1 VEDVRELCSKMA
13 IISSGE
19 LLLEGAPDQA
29 LEAVKG
35 RVWSKVVPTDAER
48 EAIEKSYPLISMH
61 RVGGLNEVRV
71 YSESPLSDGFIPV
84 EADLEDVYFRQLS
97 QHRPN

>member
-1 VEDVRELCSKMA
+1 MA

-19 LLLEGAPDQA
+19 LILEGVPTQA
-29 LEAVKG
+29 IEAVKG

-48 EAIEKSYPLISMH
+48 EAIEKAFPMISMH

-71 YSESPLSDGFIPV
+71 YSEAPLRDGFVPV
-84 EADLEDVYFRQLS
+84 EADLEDVYFRELS

>member
-1 VEDVRELCSKMA
+1 
-13 IISSGE
+13 
-19 LLLEGAPDQA
+19 
-29 LEAVKG
+29 
-35 RVWSKVVPTDAER
+35 
-48 EAIEKSYPLISMH
+48 MH

-71 YSESPLSDGFIPV
+71 YSEAPLNDGFHPV